1 MQTLDNL
8 LIAEKINF
16 VQYLERLP
24 ANMIANKDKLIEEVK
39 QAMGVQ
45 VDTQQ
50 METMAQYME
59 TLPEEVQAELKSM
72 PDAELEAT
80 LQEMMAKD
88 TNLAS
93 QDEQMAQQNL
103 NQAVGQ
109 IV

>member
-1 MQTLDNL
+1 
-8 LIAEKINF
+8 
-16 VQYLERLP
+16 
-24 ANMIANKDKLIEEVK
+24 
-39 QAMGVQ
+39 MGVQ